1 MQFFTDAALYMWTK
15 HFAADLSHTG
25 EAHPGETA
33 LLMKG
38 DHCPALCFFPLDN
51 SICFMALNQ
60 AVKDH
65 HVVYADG
72 KCKFLTDL

>member
-1 MQFFTDAALYMWTK
+1 MCEWNTLLLICPIMGHYN
-15 HFAADLSHTG
+15 G

-38 DHCPALCFFPLDN
+38 DHRPAWCFFPLNN
-51 SICFMALNQ
+51 SIRFMALNE
-60 AVKDH
+60 AVKGS

-72 KCKFLTDL
+72 KC

>member
-1 MQFFTDAALYMWTK
+1 MK

-33 LLMKG
+33 LLMRG
-38 DHCPALCFFPLDN
+38 DHCPASWFFPSNHSLR
-51 SICFMALNQ
+51 FMALNQ
-60 AVKDH
+60 AVKVN

-72 KCKFLTDL
+72 KC